1 MDNNLDTLCYIHEQT
16 SYESDNKN
24 FGYEVVDKGN
34 RFYIKFPT
42 VLQSFGV
49 MNRNGRCYDADN
61 IMNCINTDPYIQDML
76 KKNSWVGE
84 ADHPAAEKKGEELTM
99 QRIANPD
106 VTNSSHFIRSPHIE
120 GNLLK
125 ANIQSD
131 SSTDAGMNMAI
142 KVVDGKIVP
151 CFSAR
156 VFGALKNIGGKPTVF
171 VRKLITYDWVL
182 FPSHAEATAEFT
194 QPLQESVD
202 MTEHLSGKKIIFFPE
217 LAQMAANSSKDTELL
232 CESFGLDINNVFGL
246 TTDGSSLV
254 INEKKNIYVQPLR
267 DKVILERTQNT
278 LKDFFMS

>member
-16 SYESDNKN
+16 SYESDNKD

-156 VFGALKNIGGKPTVF
+156 VFGALKNIAGKPTVF

-182 FPSHAEATAEFT
+182 FPSHVESVAEFT

-202 MTEHLSGKKIIFFPE
+202 MAEHLSGKKIIFFPE
-217 LAQMAANSSKDTELL
+217 LAKMAANSSKDTELL
-232 CESFGLDINNVFGL
+232 CESFGLNIDNVFGL
-246 TTDGSSLV
+246 TSDGSSLV

-278 LKDFFMS
+278 LKDFFMN